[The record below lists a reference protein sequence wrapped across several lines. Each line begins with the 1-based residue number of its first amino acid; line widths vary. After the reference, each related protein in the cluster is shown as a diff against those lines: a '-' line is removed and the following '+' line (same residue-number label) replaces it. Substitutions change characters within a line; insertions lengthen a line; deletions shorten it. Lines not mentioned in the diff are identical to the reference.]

1 MGLLNKYRASF
12 ICAFIFVIYTL
23 SSFGVYEARTLNG
36 DINNHILSGDMFG
49 IPAAIKEH
57 GIQSLYYGAGNAGW
71 DGQFYYYMSNDV
83 FALRD
88 TSIHI
93 DAPSYR
99 YQRIGLSLYVAT
111 ISNLL
116 GNDWVSPTT
125 FFISYFCL
133 ILAATFVG
141 ARLFVRFRANPAL
154 ILLWSLSIGTQIT
167 LFNALPD
174 AAADA
179 FLILA
184 LGALF
189 SGRVKLSII
198 PFVLSG
204 LSREVYVLFPSFIF
218 AFYIFNSFWPARDS
232 RKAGIKELV
241 RNCLGWHNY
250 YWLLLPGFVAGFW
263 NIYITRHFGVSPASQ
278 ANGILGPPLVA
289 WMEYLLSGLHGTHK
303 LLGSSVYAYA
313 EAGSLVLFL
322 LVLGAS
328 FWISGRALK
337 EYSSKMPPA
346 IGGVASAAIFF
357 VILYL
362 CFGST
367 VIMHYTGYFKALA
380 IFFFLIPLLL
390 AATRVTGTEKNLI
403 YSLLFIS
410 LLFTTIYNMKVRI
423 LPVTYSDEK
432 YTKMRDI
439 SSRPRI
445 ECFEKYDA
453 EIKVNEISVNPGSA
467 ISRFFGRG
475 DQVVVDLELKN
486 TGEYPF
492 WSTRN
497 FGSVFMSY
505 HWIDSKGNVI
515 QDGVRSVISGGL
527 LPGQSKRVSVVSN
540 IPVNSRDDISLM
552 LSPVQEGCAWFYL
565 KNPKISSDV
574 RLKIKNKN

>member
-1 MGLLNKYRASF
+1 MAFLKKYRTSF
-12 ICAFIFVIYTL
+12 LVALAFVIYTL
-23 SSFGVYEARTLNG
+23 FSFGIYETRTLDG

-49 IPAAIKEH
+49 VPAALKEH
-57 GIQSLYYGAGNAGW
+57 GIKPLYYGAGNTGW
-71 DGQFYYYMSNDV
+71 DGQFYYYISNDI
-83 FALRD
+83 FALKD
-88 TSIHI
+88 TSVHI

-99 YQRIGLSLYVAT
+99 YQRVGLSLYVAT
-111 ISNLL
+111 ISALL
-116 GNDWVSPTT
+116 GNNWVSPAT

-133 ILAATFVG
+133 ILVATFVG
-141 ARLFVRFRANPAL
+141 ARLFMRFGANPAL

-218 AFYIFNSFWPARDS
+218 ALYVFNSFRSARAS
-232 RKAGIKELV
+232 GGAGIKELV
-241 RNCLGWHNY
+241 RHFLVWKNY
-250 YWLLLPGFVAGFW
+250 YWLLLPGLVAVFW
-263 NIYITRHFGVSPASQ
+263 NVYITRHFGVSPASQ
-278 ANGILGPPLVA
+278 AHGILGLPLVA
-289 WMEYLLSGLHGTHK
+289 WTEYLLSGLRGNHK
-303 LLGSSVYAYA
+303 LIGSGIYAYA

-322 LVLGAS
+322 LVLGTA

-337 EYSSKMPPA
+337 EYFSKTSPA
-346 IGGVASAAIFF
+346 MGGVALATIFF
-357 VILYL
+357 VFLYI
-362 CFGST
+362 CFGPT

-390 AATRVTGTEKNLI
+390 AATGVAGLAKILVYI
-403 YSLLFIS
+403 LLFIS

-423 LPVTYSDEK
+423 LPVAYNDEQ
-432 YTKMRDI
+432 YTKMRNI
-439 SSRPRI
+439 SNKPRV
-445 ECFEKYDA
+445 ECFGKYDA
-453 EIKVNEISVNPGSA
+453 EIKVNA
-467 ISRFFGRG
+467 ISINSSSALFNFFGRG
-475 DQVVVDLELKN
+475 DQVIVDLELKN
-486 TGEYPF
+486 TGDYPF
-492 WSTRN
+492 WSTPN

-505 HWIDSKGNVI
+505 HWIDSKGKVI

-527 LPGQSKRVSVVSN
+527 LPGQSKQVTVVSN
-540 IPVNSRDDISLM
+540 MPANPRDDILLM

-565 KNPKISSDV
+565 GNPKYSSDV
-574 RLKIKNKN
+574 KLKIKKQN